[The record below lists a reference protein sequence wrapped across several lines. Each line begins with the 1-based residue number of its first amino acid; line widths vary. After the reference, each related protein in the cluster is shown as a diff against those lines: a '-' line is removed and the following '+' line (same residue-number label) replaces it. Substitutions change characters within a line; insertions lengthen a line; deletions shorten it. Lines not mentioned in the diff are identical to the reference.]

1 MVKGAEQELE
11 ENIPENIASSDNVA
25 VKTKG
30 RWLFHGFLSFSGLFL
45 GHTCEAHQFT
55 NHLSSFKSLI

>member
-30 RWLFHGFLSFSGLFL
+30 RWLFHGFLSFSGIFL
-45 GHTCEAHQFT
+45 GHMCEAH
-55 NHLSSFKSLI
+55 L